1 MDDPMSAHPAAKA
14 TTKSNDRVKQAPL
27 LKPLYL
33 ELDAV
38 SFIVGLAIATIQ
50 RLVRDGSFPKPRQLS
65 NRRVAWLFRE
75 IEEWAEQ
82 RPISDLPPPSN
93 TSRTKIDER

>member
-1 MDDPMSAHPAAKA
+1 MSATPAVNAA
-14 TTKSNDRVKQAPL
+14 TKSGDRVKKAPI

-38 SFIVGLAIATIQ
+38 SFVVGLAIATIQ

-65 NRRVAWLFRE
+65 NRRIAWLTRE
-75 IEEWAEQ
+75 VEEWAEQ
-82 RPISDLPPPSN
+82 RPISDLHPPPN
-93 TSRTKIDER
+93 TSRDGIVDT